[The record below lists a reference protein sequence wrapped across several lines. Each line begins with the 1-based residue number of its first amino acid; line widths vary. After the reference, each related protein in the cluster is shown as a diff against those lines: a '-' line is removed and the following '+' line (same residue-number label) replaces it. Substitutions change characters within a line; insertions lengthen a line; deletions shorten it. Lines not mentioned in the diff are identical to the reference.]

1 MKVCGGVDMTYQ
13 GHIEN
18 GVIVLDEPA
27 NLQDGAKVRVEL
39 LSDSETA
46 QEAVV
51 PPGTQFEHY
60 KSIIGVID
68 DLPTDFA
75 AQHDHYIHGTPK
87 K

>member
-1 MKVCGGVDMTYQ
+1 MTYQ

-27 NLQDGAKVRVEL
+27 NLQNGTKVRIEL
-39 LSDSETA
+39 LSDGGTTPNA
-46 QEAVV
+46 DA
-51 PPGTQFEHY
+51 PPVTQFVHY
-60 KSIIGVID
+60 QSIIGAID
-68 DLPTDFA
+68 DLPPDFA